1 MRILRANKSGFLS
14 AAPFVWKKV
23 DGVVHLLKLL
33 PRLQIVNDKSNKIEK
48 ITLQPLSQADY
59 SRFEF
64 YAPFV
69 KILELYKGDSF
80 FEISGWRILSL
91 RTAQGPL
98 LPNLSSLTASLS
110 IRSTACHTQGLM
122 WITSLLSPS
131 LKRVRLIGAE
141 QVSFPIHSA
150 IVGSTILEGIARI
163 CPGIQTLSLFPFT
176 GSGESDEEHFLLN
189 LLPGRS
195 FVQYLPALHDL
206 SELETSMTMVRPEAF
221 AQLGA
226 LPRLKRLSLYSTPAE
241 PVIDPKILSENAFP
255 ALTHLA
261 LKGLRDTEVKMVL
274 SLLPLIRNVTSLEVT
289 MALGEGEG
297 RWIVDEFFPRLE
309 NMTHLTDLSAS
320 FDEESLLGDFQD
332 INCPQ
337 VLNALAKL
345 PLRTI
350 SLSGVDFQDDVDFT
364 EVLPAVTKL
373 SMVSQY
379 TSPER
384 LPCFATIPKLE
395 HLFLVLDL
403 DDEDRYP
410 SQDSV
415 PSCPSLH
422 TIEISSASFLVCRPR
437 WMCKTAELLLILFPN
452 IKQVVMSPKLRTLRP
467 IENAGVVWLNSQIDM
482 QRELKRLRSRIVD
495 KYGQDEADSLIPKS
509 FPADVFK
516 NR

>member
-1 MRILRANKSGFLS
+1 
-14 AAPFVWKKV
+14 
-23 DGVVHLLKLL
+23 
-33 PRLQIVNDKSNKIEK
+33 
-48 ITLQPLSQADY
+48 
-59 SRFEF
+59 
-64 YAPFV
+64 
-69 KILELYKGDSF
+69 
-80 FEISGWRILSL
+80 
-91 RTAQGPL
+91 
-98 LPNLSSLTASLS
+98 
-110 IRSTACHTQGLM
+110 M

-364 EVLPAVTKL
+364 KVLPAVTKL
-373 SMVSQY
+373 SMISQY

-437 WMCKTAELLLILFPN
+437 WMCKTAE
-452 IKQVVMSPKLRTLRP
+452 
-467 IENAGVVWLNSQIDM
+467 
-482 QRELKRLRSRIVD
+482 
-495 KYGQDEADSLIPKS
+495 
-509 FPADVFK
+509 
-516 NR
+516 